1 MGLFDKLTKKSIKK
15 NQMPEDEA
23 LTILMEGT
31 APIKTLE
38 NAYKSLVCLST
49 TSRRCAV
56 LCLYHCL
63 GKLCGLEIYNTDN
76 TAIDEVFGF
85 LIMPRITQV
94 SFEEF
99 EEGMK
104 LLGEIYRRHPDFNR
118 EVNEF
123 ALNEQPDSKYYSKV
137 APYLSLA
144 HLYGWGYEP
153 DVQQAEEYADKAE
166 ALEKNEITENLRACI
181 EAVKNGQ

>member
-1 MGLFDKLTKKSIKK
+1 MGLFDKLTQKSVKK

-31 APIKTLE
+31 VPIQTLE

-85 LIMPRITQV
+85 LIMPRITEV

-104 LLGEIYRRHPDFNR
+104 LLGEIYRRHSDFNR

-123 ALNEQPDSKYYSKV
+123 ALNAQPDSKYYSEV

-153 DVQQAEEYADKAE
+153 NVQQAEEYADKAE
-166 ALEKNEITENLRACI
+166 TLEKNEITENLRARI
-181 EAVKNGQ
+181 EAVKNGK